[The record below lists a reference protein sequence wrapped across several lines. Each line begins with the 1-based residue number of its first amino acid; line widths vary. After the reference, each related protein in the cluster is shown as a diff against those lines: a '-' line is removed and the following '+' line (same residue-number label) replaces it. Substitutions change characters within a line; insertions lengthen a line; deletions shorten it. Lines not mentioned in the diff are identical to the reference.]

1 MFLYITGMGCN
12 VPKHC
17 PITNPYGA
25 IPCTDNKPI
34 EDDGFNCKGCKRR
47 RYFY

>member
-1 MFLYITGMGCN
+1 MFLYITCMGCN

-17 PITNPYGA
+17 RITNPYGV
-25 IPCTDNKPI
+25 IPCTDNKPL
-34 EDDGFNCKGCKRR
+34 EYDGFNCKGCKRR